1 MEYQKEFVKQMIS
14 MQKTTFD
21 SSFGTMVMLQDQAEK
36 MVKTVLE
43 QAPWITADGRKAL
56 DQWVSSF
63 KKGREDFKNS
73 VDEGYQKVEEFFEK
87 FGGK

>member
-56 DQWVSSF
+56 DQWVNSF